1 MSMGVGGEEK
11 VVMNDI
17 NVTPMVDVMLV
28 LLIIFMVVTPTL
40 LAGFQVTLPTGS
52 NLKER
57 PEEEGRVTMGIDVN
71 GGYYFNG
78 KPMRREDAVSLLTAA
93 FAAKP
98 EDKVLFLKA
107 DINLPYS
114 EVEAAFQI
122 ARSSGA
128 RVVAAVSDLPTTP
141 LAAH

>member
-1 MSMGVGGEEK
+1 MAVGGDK
-11 VVMNDI
+11 NVMNDI

-28 LLIIFMVVTPTL
+28 LLIIFMVVTPML
-40 LAGFQVTLPTGS
+40 LAGFQVTLPTGT

-57 PEEEGRVTMGIDVN
+57 PEEEGRVKMGIDVN

-78 KPMRREDAVSLLTAA
+78 KPMRREDALGLLTGA

-98 EDKVLFLKA
+98 EDKVLFLTA

-128 RVVAAVSDLPTTP
+128 RVVAAVSDLPAVP
-141 LAAH
+141 AGAAH